1 VLVIPLP
8 QAGCVIKQRA
18 VKGTAFAPAPSFL
31 HKQGVTAMAPG
42 MRPRSTLI
50 PICITLVGLASF
62 SVMDGVMKAASIAA
76 GAYAALF
83 WRNVFGLGLMMPV
96 WVAVRLRERRLGPN
110 GGGWFP
116 AWHVLGLHLGR
127 AALCGVMAGLFF
139 WGTIYTPLAE
149 AMALSFIAP
158 LIALFL
164 AAVFLGE
171 RIDRRAFVGSVLALV
186 GVGVIAAGKFG
197 GHYAPAAV
205 HGMIAILVSAVLY
218 AANLV
223 VQRRQAQ
230 LAGPDEIAFFQNLFI
245 TVLFAPGAWW
255 FAPVPHDAHLLL
267 IAAGA
272 VLAVVSL
279 MLIGWAYARAEAQ
292 VLVPLEYTAFIW
304 AALVGWLMFGEAVTL
319 RTLGGVVLIVG
330 GCLMAIATHTV
341 PSDHGQPN
349 PA

>member
-1 VLVIPLP
+1 
-8 QAGCVIKQRA
+8 
-18 VKGTAFAPAPSFL
+18 
-31 HKQGVTAMAPG
+31 
-42 MRPRSTLI
+42 MRPRSNLV
-50 PICITLVGLASF
+50 PICLALTGLASF
-62 SVMDGVMKAASIAA
+62 SVMDGVMKAASIAQ

-83 WRNVFGLGLMMPV
+83 WRNVFGLVLMTPV
-96 WVAVRLRERRLGPN
+96 WLTVRRRN
-110 GGGWFP
+110 GGRLWP
-116 AWHVLGLHLGR
+116 RPDVLRLHLAR
-127 AALCGVMAGLFF
+127 SALSGVMAGLFF

-164 AAVFLGE
+164 AAGFLGE
-171 RIDRRAFVGSVLALV
+171 AINRRAIAGSVMALA
-186 GVGVIAAGKFG
+186 GVGVIAAGKFD
-197 GHYAPAAV
+197 GHYTPAAV

-218 AANLV
+218 AINLV

-230 LAGPDEIAFFQNLFI
+230 LAGPDEIAFFQNLI
-245 TVLFAPGAWW
+245 ICLLFAPGAWW
-255 FAPVPHDAHLLL
+255 LAPVPHGGQALL
-267 IAAGA
+267 IGTGA

-279 MLIGWAYARAEAQ
+279 MQLGWAYARAEAQ

-330 GCLMAIATHTV
+330 GCLMAVLTANV
-341 PSDHGQPN
+341 PGDHGQPT

>member
-1 VLVIPLP
+1 M
-8 QAGCVIKQRA
+8 G
-18 VKGTAFAPAPSFL
+18 G
-31 HKQGVTAMAPG
+31 AM
-42 MRPRSTLI
+42 RSRSHLI
-50 PICITLVGLASF
+50 PICVTLTGLASF
-62 SVMDGVMKAASIAA
+62 SVMDGVMKAASIAV

-83 WRNVFGLGLMMPV
+83 WRNVFGLVLMTPV
-96 WVAVRLRERRLGPN
+96 WVTVRRRS
-110 GGGWFP
+110 GGGWLP
-116 AWHVLGLHLGR
+116 RAHVLRLHLLR
-127 AALCGVMAGLFF
+127 SALSGVMAGLFF
-139 WGTIYTPLAE
+139 WGTVYTPLAE

-164 AAVFLGE
+164 AAAFLGE
-171 RIDRRAFVGSVLALV
+171 RIVRRAFAGSILALA

-197 GHYAPAAV
+197 GHYTPAAV

-223 VQRRQAQ
+223 VQRQQAQ

-245 TVLFAPGAWW
+245 CLLFAPGARWLVS
-255 FAPVPHDAHLLL
+255 VPDGGQAALLGL
-267 IAAGA
+267 GA
-272 VLAVVSL
+272 VLAVASL

-304 AALVGWLMFGEAVTL
+304 AALVGWLLFGEAVTL
-319 RTLGGVVLIVG
+319 RTLAGVGLIVA

-341 PSDHGQPN
+341 PGDNGQPS

>member
-1 VLVIPLP
+1 MRS
-8 QAGCVIKQRA
+8 RA
-18 VKGTAFAPAPSFL
+18 
-31 HKQGVTAMAPG
+31 
-42 MRPRSTLI
+42 TLI
-50 PICITLVGLASF
+50 PICVTLAGLASF
-62 SVMDGVMKAASIAA
+62 SVMDGVMKAASIAV

-83 WRNVFGLGLMMPV
+83 WRNVFGLVLMTPV
-96 WVAVRLRERRLGPN
+96 WVTMRRRM
-110 GGGWFP
+110 GGGWLP
-116 AWHVLGLHLGR
+116 RRDVLRLHLLRSG
-127 AALCGVMAGLFF
+127 LSGVMAGLFF
-139 WGTIYTPLAE
+139 WGTIHTPLAE

-164 AAVFLGE
+164 AAAFLGE
-171 RIDRRAFVGSVLALV
+171 RIERRAFAGSVLALA

-197 GHYAPAAV
+197 GHYTPAAV
-205 HGMIAILVSAVLY
+205 HGMVAILVSAVLY

-245 TVLFAPGAWW
+245 SLLFAPGAWW
-255 FAPVPHDAHLLL
+255 LAALPHPGQALLL
-267 IAAGA
+267 GAGA

-304 AALVGWLMFGEAVTL
+304 AALVGWLLFGEAVTL
-319 RTLGGVVLIVG
+319 RTLGGVALIVA
-330 GCLMAIATHTV
+330 GCLMAISTRTV
-341 PSDHGQPN
+341 PVDNGQPN